1 MAIDWNQF
9 RQDVDAAVAASS
21 ARTDAKLAGKIS
33 AITRLTDAEVQ
44 EMFPD
49 PGDAKKVAELME
61 IVKKAGDR
69 NRKINDIVANIESF
83 GGIVLKLLEKFA

>member
-9 RQDVDAAVAASS
+9 QKDVDIAVAASS
-21 ARTDAKLAGKIS
+21 AHTDAELAGKIS
-33 AITRLTDAEVQ
+33 SITRLTDAEVQ

-49 PGDAKKVAELME
+49 PGDAKKVAKLME
-61 IVKKAGDR
+61 IVRKAGER
-69 NRKINDIVANIESF
+69 NQKINDIVANIESF